1 MNLNLIV
8 KLNLKLIQVF
18 PKILN
23 STKLAF
29 VTLRYSNEKTLLPVG
44 NSTIFTSVVSKISK
58 YKVFY
63 MRNKT
68 QNIISR
74 SLFSTDNYIENYI
87 ELVYIEMLLLNTA

>member
-44 NSTIFTSVVSKISK
+44 NSNIFTSVVSKISK